1 MKGIVIMMVIAKLVL
16 HVEQIIALLVFLPM
30 LIVAIKK
37 VLVNTMNEELGFTR
51 LKTCL
56 E

>member
-1 MKGIVIMMVIAKLVL
+1 MMMIAMLDSN
-16 HVEQIIALLVFLPM
+16 VEQIIALLVFMPM

-37 VLVNTMNEELGFTR
+37 VLVNTMNEELGSTR